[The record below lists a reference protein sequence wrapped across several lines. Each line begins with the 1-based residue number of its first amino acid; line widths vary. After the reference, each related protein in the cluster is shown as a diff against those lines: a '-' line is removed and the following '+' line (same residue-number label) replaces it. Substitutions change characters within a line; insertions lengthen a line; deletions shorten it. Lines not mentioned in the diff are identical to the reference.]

1 MKNKVNK
8 VRKGKSRNL
17 SLIFFLLPTLLLIGF
32 ILYPTV
38 ETIRWSFWQWEGRNI
53 SNFGGLSNYIDL
65 FSNKSFLNLSRFPT
79 QPPPYGAL
87 IHVILWFI
95 IFIPLTAML
104 GLILAVFL
112 RDVKGGAIV
121 KSAIF
126 LGMVVSLV
134 VGGMIMRFMYDEH
147 AGIVNGFF
155 RFIGL
160 GGIVKTWTAYPETA
174 LLSLILGSVWIW
186 TGFPLVIYSAGLE
199 LIPGE
204 LFEAAKVDGASSWTI
219 FWRITVPLLKPSTII
234 VVIMSLMWV
243 LRVFDIVYVATFGGP
258 GESST
263 VLGLLIYLN
272 TFYKIPPDI
281 GLASAL
287 ATFLILISL
296 PISIFLMK
304 QTK

>member
-1 MKNKVNK
+1 
-8 VRKGKSRNL
+8 
-17 SLIFFLLPTLLLIGF
+17 
-32 ILYPTV
+32 
-38 ETIRWSFWQWEGRNI
+38 
-53 SNFGGLSNYIDL
+53 
-65 FSNKSFLNLSRFPT
+65 
-79 QPPPYGAL
+79 
-87 IHVILWFI
+87 
-95 IFIPLTAML
+95 
-104 GLILAVFL
+104 
-112 RDVKGGAIV
+112 
-121 KSAIF
+121 
-126 LGMVVSLV
+126 MVVSLV